1 MRLKATPHLRM
12 LFLNWRIDMFK
23 ALLKKQLLEI
33 NKGYYTDKKT
43 GVRKSTKATISYVL
57 LFVGI
62 LAIIGF
68 AFAMLCTPLI
78 TSFHPVGLDW
88 LYFSIT
94 ATLSVMLGTFG
105 SVFNTYSVLYKAEDN
120 ELLLSLPIKPF
131 YIVSAKLIGVF
142 LTGLMYELPAIIP
155 AIIVYWKYAGA
166 TISAAIQI
174 ISIFIIALLILSIS
188 CVLGYIVAVISTK
201 IKSKAFIS
209 AIASVL
215 FLVLYYVVYFKI
227 NTLIRTIVENADAVG
242 KKIKSST
249 FLLYHLGNGING
261 DIKSFLIISGIIIAF
276 ALIVF
281 AVLEKNFVKLASMS
295 QAHSRGK
302 IKSRVTEA
310 KKPKSALLKKELKR
324 FSTSTIYM
332 VNCGL
337 GVIIMPLLAIFSA
350 VKSNLVLTTINEI
363 SVDMPNIKGALPMI
377 ITAMICVIC
386 SMNAVTAPAVSLEG
400 KNLWVT
406 QSLPVD
412 TALILEAKE
421 NLGVTIN
428 GVPALVSTLI
438 MCVAF
443 RLEVLS
449 VILCLST
456 VWLFIWFTAKTGLA
470 MNLKFPNLTWT
481 NEVVPV
487 KQSLSLMLTLLI
499 GFLASMCMLLP
510 SFAAVSVMSINTFMI
525 AVIVVL
531 ILTNIILHNWIKNKG
546 TKIFENL

>member
-1 MRLKATPHLRM
+1 
-12 LFLNWRIDMFK
+12 MFK

-33 NKGYYTDKKT
+33 YKSYFTDKKT
-43 GVRKSTKATISYVL
+43 GKRKSTRATISYAL
-57 LFVGI
+57 FFVGI
-62 LAIIGF
+62 LAMLGF
-68 AFAMLCTPLI
+68 TFAMVCTPLI
-78 TSFHPVGLDW
+78 TAFHPVGLDW

-94 ATLSVMLGTFG
+94 ATLSVMLGAFG
-105 SVFNTYSVLYKAEDN
+105 SVFNTYAGLYKAEDN
-120 ELLLSLPIKPF
+120 ELLLSMPIKPF
-131 YIVSAKLIGVF
+131 YIVLAKITGVF
-142 LTGLMYELPAIIP
+142 LTGLTYELPVIIP

-166 TISAAIQI
+166 TISVAVIQI
-174 ISIFIIALLILSIS
+174 ISIFLIALLILSIS
-188 CVLGYIVAVISTK
+188 CIFGYIVAVISTK

-209 AIASVL
+209 AIATVL

-227 NTLIRTIVENADAVG
+227 NILIRNIVENADAFG

-261 DIKSFLIISGIIIAF
+261 DIKSFLIIFGIIIAL

-281 AVLEKNFVKLASMS
+281 AVLERNFVKLASMS
-295 QAHSRGK
+295 QSHTKGK
-302 IKSRVTEA
+302 IKARVTEA

-337 GVIIMPLLAIFSA
+337 GVIIMPALAIFSA
-350 VKSNLVLTTINEI
+350 IKSDLILTTINEM
-363 SVDMPNIKGALPMI
+363 SADMPNIKGAVPMI
-377 ITAMICVIC
+377 ITAMICAIC
-386 SMNAVTAPAVSLEG
+386 SMNAVTAPSVSLEG

-428 GVPALVSTLI
+428 GAPALISTLI
-438 MCVAF
+438 MCIAF

-449 VILCLST
+449 VILCMST
-456 VWLFIWFTAKTGLA
+456 VWLFTWFGAKTGLA

-481 NEVVPV
+481 NEAVPV

-499 GFLASMCMLLP
+499 GFLASMCMLLI
-510 SFAAVSVMSINTFMI
+510 SFAAVSVMSINAFMI

-531 ILTNIILHNWIKNKG
+531 ILANIILNNWIKNKG
-546 TKIFENL
+546 TRIFENL

>member
-1 MRLKATPHLRM
+1 
-12 LFLNWRIDMFK
+12 MFK

-33 NKGYYTDKKT
+33 NKGYFTDKKT

-78 TSFHPVGLDW
+78 TAFHPVGLDW

-120 ELLLSLPIKPF
+120 ELLLSMPIKPF

-188 CVLGYIVAVISTK
+188 CVLGYIVAIISTK

-215 FLVLYYVVYFKI
+215 FLVLYYLVYFKI
-227 NTLIRTIVENADAVG
+227 NTLIRNIVENADTFG

-310 KKPKSALLKKELKR
+310 KNPKSALLKKELKR

-337 GVIIMPLLAIFSA
+337 GVIIMPVLAILSA

-386 SMNAVTAPAVSLEG
+386 SMNAVTAPSVSLEG

-421 NLGVTIN
+421 NLGVAIN

-456 VWLFIWFTAKTGLA
+456 VWLFIRFTAKTGLA

-510 SFAAVSVMSINTFMI
+510 SFAAVTIMSINTFMI

-531 ILTNIILHNWIKNKG
+531 ILTNIILHKWIKNKG